1 MESKQGCFSLSTCL
15 IDHEGRRRVLCKQV
29 RYHLL
34 GSTGIRQWHVI
45 HVCVWVRP
53 RRPKHLLWHRLG
65 SEEWRSAV
73 FFTSSATI
81 FLETFQTALSA
92 IPVARHSPL
101 LWLFHP
107 LHHCPVVVRWA
118 AQPQILH
125 LQSSRFR
132 NLSFLLRIL

>member
-73 FFTSSATI
+73 FFTSSATFSWRHSKRHSLLYLWRVI
-81 FLETFQTALSA
+81 LRCSGCFILCTTVLLLSA
-92 IPVARHSPL
+92 GLLSLRYCTFRAPV
-101 LWLFHP
+101 FGT
-107 LHHCPVVVRWA
+107 
-118 AQPQILH
+118 
-125 LQSSRFR
+125 
-132 NLSFLLRIL
+132 